1 MPWMKATPGKRPKS
15 ASPMSPDALTYHV
28 ISAPGPR
35 AGPGQV
41 MAIRLPLEILIAI
54 VKEVDDVQTLRQF
67 RVVSRALCAVATP
80 LAFPTLSVIT
90 TSSSAQNL
98 RRLFDL
104 PDIAAHVKEV
114 HYHDTG
120 ADRGGRMLECG
131 ASSPLIIPQQF
142 HDFSLC
148 IRGGG

>member
-1 MPWMKATPGKRPKS
+1 
-15 ASPMSPDALTYHV
+15 MSPDALTYHV

-80 LAFPTLSVIT
+80 LAFSTLSVIT

-131 ASSPLIIPQQF
+131 ALSPLIIPQQF

>member
-1 MPWMKATPGKRPKS
+1 
-15 ASPMSPDALTYHV
+15 MSPDALTYHV

-35 AGPGQV
+35 AGPEQV

-54 VKEVDDVQTLRQF
+54 VKEVDDVQDLRQF

-131 ASSPLIIPQQF
+131 ALSPLIIPQQF